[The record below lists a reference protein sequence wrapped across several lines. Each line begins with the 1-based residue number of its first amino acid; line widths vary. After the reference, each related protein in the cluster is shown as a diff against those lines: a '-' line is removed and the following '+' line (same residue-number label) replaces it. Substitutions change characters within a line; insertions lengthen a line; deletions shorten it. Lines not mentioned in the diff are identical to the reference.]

1 MAMEVP
7 AAATSDNTLPPQ
19 WEELYDEAEG
29 KPYFYNNDTDESS
42 WERPTEWI
50 KRFEQFKVA

>member
-29 KPYFYNNDTDESS
+29 KPYFYNNDTDESL
-42 WERPTEWI
+42 WERPTE
-50 KRFEQFKVA
+50 